1 LGFLFLSQKFYIT
14 TMKRK
19 FSTTKISNKIS
30 NILEINISSKILFS
44 NNNLNLGDN
53 SMQTLTQRDEITVK
67 TVILDGILKGREYDL
82 SNHNQ
87 GDACDFLEFARI
99 RKEPLRLPK
108 YLEDIVAQYANPAV
122 FYAAEVLER
131 RWPEVEPM
139 MLQDPE
145 DAVQYATFVINGA
158 WYEAEDIIS
167 TDASASIEYAYL
179 IGKRFKKG
187 EKTIINSKYL
197 PQYIDLIRRDYKE
210 FCEEYTEYNV

>member
-1 LGFLFLSQKFYIT
+1 MGFLFLSQKFYIT

-30 NILEINISSKILFS
+30 NILEFNISSKILFS

-53 SMQTLTQRDEITVK
+53 SMQTQTQRDEITVK

-82 SNHNQ
+82 SNHSQ
-87 GDACDFLEFARI
+87 GDATDFLEFARI
-99 RKEPLRLPK
+99 RKQPLRLPK

-131 RWPEVEPM
+131 RWPEVEPL
-139 MLQDPE
+139 MLQDAE

-167 TDASASIEYAYL
+167 TDAEASIEYAYL
-179 IGKRFKKG
+179 IGGRFKKG

-197 PQYIDLIRRDYKE
+197 HQYIDLIRRDYKE

>member
-1 LGFLFLSQKFYIT
+1 
-14 TMKRK
+14 MKRK
-19 FSTTKISNKIS
+19 KILSNNKNSNIS
-30 NILEINISSKILFS
+30 NILEFNISSKILFS

-82 SNHNQ
+82 SNHSQ
-87 GDACDFLEFARI
+87 GDATDFLEFARI

-108 YLEDIVAQYANPAV
+108 YLEDIIAQYANPAV

-131 RWPEVEPM
+131 RWPEVEPL

-145 DAVQYATFVINGA
+145 DAVQYATFVIGGA